1 MRSPFRRARTV
12 LLAALLLAGTA
23 RAQEKSLHWSD
34 LAVRARLDAEGI
46 LHVEERQVMVFTG
59 DIDERLELLA
69 RVAAAVAFFLDQV
82 DDTHADSLSSSHAR
96 VACMTGSPPRV

>member
-59 DIDERLELLA
+59 DWNGGERRFNLRLGQHLHLQSLTRIDPAGGSHPLA
-69 RVAAAVAFFLDQV
+69 
-82 DDTHADSLSSSHAR
+82 
-96 VACMTGSPPRV
+96 